1 MKWIRHWGK
10 MTRPLLSRE
19 LAVRVKAVRL
29 IIAAVIFGLSLN
41 LGDAANAQEQPPA
54 PRPGGGSGGAGGDK
68 KRTSKIDFEDEL
80 VEGEL
85 KKPELFYLLQKKQF
99 NFKRLIKLRE
109 DFLPEM
115 RRDGDEVRRSRSK

>member
-1 MKWIRHWGK
+1 MR
-10 MTRPLLSRE
+10 L
-19 LAVRVKAVRL
+19 KAVKL
-29 IIAAVIFGLSLN
+29 FMVGAILFSFGFRPSP
-41 LGDAANAQEQPPA
+41 AFAQEEAEQKTEKT
-54 PRPGGGSGGAGGDK
+54 GSGEKAGDK
-68 KRTSKIDFEDEL
+68 KRTKIDFEDEL

-115 RRDGDEVRRSRSK
+115 RRDADEVQRGRGKN

>member
-1 MKWIRHWGK
+1 MRVN
-10 MTRPLLSRE
+10 
-19 LAVRVKAVRL
+19 AVKLIVAGVIAVGF
-29 IIAAVIFGLSLN
+29 VSL
-41 LGDAANAQEQPPA
+41 GAFAQENKA
-54 PRPGGGSGGAGGDK
+54 AASASGGDK
-68 KRTSKIDFEDEL
+68 EKKKTKIDFEDEL

-115 RRDGDEVRRSRSK
+115 RRDADEVRRSRSK

>member
-1 MKWIRHWGK
+1 MIVGAL
-10 MTRPLLSRE
+10 T
-19 LAVRVKAVRL
+19 AVLINQGAPAQAEEEQMAPPPTDTPAEASPAKTVKSNSSAVK
-29 IIAAVIFGLSLN
+29 G
-41 LGDAANAQEQPPA
+41 E
-54 PRPGGGSGGAGGDK
+54 
-68 KRTSKIDFEDEL
+68 KRKTKIDFEDEL

-115 RRDGDEVRRSRSK
+115 RRDADEVRRSRSK

>member
-1 MKWIRHWGK
+1 M
-10 MTRPLLSRE
+10 
-19 LAVRVKAVRL
+19 RVKAVKL
-29 IIAAVIFGLSLN
+29 ILAAMLMGLI
-41 LGDAANAQEQPPA
+41 LGVGHSVLAQEQKA
-54 PRPGGGSGGAGGDK
+54 ASASGGGGEKEK
-68 KRTSKIDFEDEL
+68 KKTKIDFEDEL

-115 RRDGDEVRRSRSK
+115 RRDADEVRRSRSK

>member
-1 MKWIRHWGK
+1 MK
-10 MTRPLLSRE
+10 TRPSLRANAVKLLI
-19 LAVRVKAVRL
+19 LAAL
-29 IIAAVIFGLSLN
+29 ATSIFN
-41 LGDAANAQEQPPA
+41 LGAVAFAEDAAKAEKSA
-54 PRPGGGSGGAGGDK
+54 AKSGSGDK
-68 KRTSKIDFEDEL
+68 KKTNIDFEDEL

-115 RRDGDEVRRSRSK
+115 RRDADEIRRGRSKN

>member
-1 MKWIRHWGK
+1 V
-10 MTRPLLSRE
+10 LL
-19 LAVRVKAVRL
+19 KAVTL
-29 IIAAVIFGLSLN
+29 ILTGALTAVAFAEEQMAPPNETTAPATTPAAKSS
-41 LGDAANAQEQPPA
+41 
-54 PRPGGGSGGAGGDK
+54 SGVKGEK
-68 KRTSKIDFEDEL
+68 KKTKIDFEDEL

-115 RRDGDEVRRSRSK
+115 RRDADEVRRARSK

>member
-1 MKWIRHWGK
+1 MR
-10 MTRPLLSRE
+10 L
-19 LAVRVKAVRL
+19 KAVKLFIVCALTFL
-29 IIAAVIFGLSLN
+29 IGGL
-41 LGDAANAQEQPPA
+41 DARAQEEQKSTKSSA
-54 PRPGGGSGGAGGDK
+54 KSESGGGGK
-68 KRTSKIDFEDEL
+68 KQTKIDFEDEL

-115 RRDGDEVRRSRSK
+115 RRDADEIRRGRGK

>member
-1 MKWIRHWGK
+1 MALKAAKIFVGAVSVLVSLGIAVPAFAQNKAQAHPSEKGK
-10 MTRPLLSRE
+10 KET
-19 LAVRVKAVRL
+19 
-29 IIAAVIFGLSLN
+29 
-41 LGDAANAQEQPPA
+41 
-54 PRPGGGSGGAGGDK
+54 
-68 KRTSKIDFEDEL
+68 KIDFEDEL

-99 NFKRLIKLRE
+99 NFKRLIKLRD

>member
-1 MKWIRHWGK
+1 MRLNAVNI
-10 MTRPLLSRE
+10 LLVVVFS
-19 LAVRVKAVRL
+19 LS
-29 IIAAVIFGLSLN
+29 FGLK
-41 LGDAANAQEQPPA
+41 AERAHAQ
-54 PRPGGGSGGAGGDK
+54 AGTEAKPEKTGDK
-68 KRTSKIDFEDEL
+68 KRTKIDFEDEL

-115 RRDGDEVRRSRSK
+115 RRDADEVKRGRTK

>member
-1 MKWIRHWGK
+1 M
-10 MTRPLLSRE
+10 
-19 LAVRVKAVRL
+19 RL
-29 IIAAVIFGLSLN
+29 KVVTLIVIAGALGIVNLN
-41 LGDAANAQEQPPA
+41 LGAPAHAQENDDSASQTVTTKSA
-54 PRPGGGSGGAGGDK
+54 TGGPVKAK
-68 KRTSKIDFEDEL
+68 KQTKIDFEDEL